1 MGNKSNNQLN
11 KKYIFDKLNK
21 TINSFT
27 SSDNCSF
34 DDDKKNKNSKRKQKS
49 KNLKAKYKLKKH
61 KNIIN
66 NNEMN
71 EKIIESSLSITDFL
85 INNIIDKKYGK
96 KPLPDADLINS
107 VLIFPDLSVNEGFD
121 FQNQKEF
128 CDKLLYNGLNNFKND
143 YYEYESKKRQM
154 KNRNIYNNP
163 FFFNNNENPVSTEKI
178 FVNDNYEL
186 NNENIRQLSYD
197 FNGNKNNDCLY
208 MQKRIITSRKN
219 KGKKELDN
227 SNKRRR
233 YYSNVKKNNKK
244 DEEYDDNP
252 YIEKNKDIEKGVSH
266 NIKINYIKSIN
277 NVPNINKGNYVK
289 KKIYIFHKNGNIL
302 KSKEIKNNININKS
316 NDKIKRN
323 EIKVIDNIP
332 KKEQKIIYIKKKIR
346 TISNDGK
353 NNRKNNSYN
362 KIKNKSNKSK
372 YSIDINNSYVT
383 NIPQEENNKIK
394 NYQNFNIKNKI
405 NNNFIFNDKNN
416 IEFKNELK
424 KLEFED
430 NKILNN
436 LKILSL
442 KDYLDKE
449 TKMIKN
455 NRNNK
460 KEE

>member
-163 FFFNNNENPVSTEKI
+163 FF
-178 FVNDNYEL
+178 L
-186 NNENIRQLSYD
+186 
-197 FNGNKNNDCLY
+197 
-208 MQKRIITSRKN
+208 IIM
-219 KGKKELDN
+219 
-227 SNKRRR
+227 
-233 YYSNVKKNNKK
+233 
-244 DEEYDDNP
+244 
-252 YIEKNKDIEKGVSH
+252 
-266 NIKINYIKSIN
+266 
-277 NVPNINKGNYVK
+277 
-289 KKIYIFHKNGNIL
+289 
-302 KSKEIKNNININKS
+302 
-316 NDKIKRN
+316 
-323 EIKVIDNIP
+323 
-332 KKEQKIIYIKKKIR
+332 R
-346 TISNDGK
+346 TL
-353 NNRKNNSYN
+353 
-362 KIKNKSNKSK
+362 
-372 YSIDINNSYVT
+372 
-383 NIPQEENNKIK
+383 
-394 NYQNFNIKNKI
+394 FL
-405 NNNFIFNDKNN
+405 
-416 IEFKNELK
+416 LK
-424 KLEFED
+424 KFL
-430 NKILNN
+430 L
-436 LKILSL
+436 
-442 KDYLDKE
+442 
-449 TKMIKN
+449 MIIMN
-455 NRNNK
+455 
-460 KEE
+460 